1 MPRAAQHFEELV
13 SYLGLEETPVEVLAC
28 FIRVA
33 FGPVLSSTLLVR
45 KGLQARLRLLALGE
59 AASKVVIGFLSHCA
73 SIFSFFWGNG
83 LVITVEGEVVR
94 WMESDQRVTRFVA
107 EIRCQDEG

>member
-1 MPRAAQHFEELV
+1 MPHAAQHFEELV
-13 SYLGLEETPVEVLAC
+13 SCLGLEETPVELLAC

-59 AASKVVIGFLSHCA
+59 AASKVVIGFPSHCI
-73 SIFSFFWGNG
+73 SFIFSFFFGNG
-83 LVITVEGEVVR
+83 LVITVEGEVR
-94 WMESDQRVTRFVA
+94 WMESDQRVTRFIA
-107 EIRCQDEG
+107 EIRCLDEG